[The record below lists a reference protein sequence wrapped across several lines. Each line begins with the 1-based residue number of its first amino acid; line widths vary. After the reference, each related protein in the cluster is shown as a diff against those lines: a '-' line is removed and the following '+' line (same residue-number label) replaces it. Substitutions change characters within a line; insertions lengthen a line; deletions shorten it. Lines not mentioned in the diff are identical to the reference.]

1 MISSNIVTENI
12 AGTSVGEMWNIT
24 PTEYRM
30 TVDGKSQKVDFQDL
44 MVFVSEQRALV
55 VEAEVAPLSTRIQ
68 KRNDKLVAYGKALSS
83 LAAFSAK
90 FDTSKS
96 NPSASAKV
104 DQTLHDVLYEV
115 MGWNWATGDS
125 REHSKADV
133 DNATQAIKTQ
143 VEKMNND
150 AQLNMSRLQT
160 LVSHRDQSFNTAT
173 TLMTHI
179 SDTRGNTIKSI
190 M

>member
-1 MISSNIVTENI
+1 MISSNIITENI
-12 AGTSVGEMWNIT
+12 AGTSVGDMWNIT

-90 FDTSKS
+90 FDTSKA

-115 MGWNWATGDS
+115 MGWNWEVGNDKS
-125 REHSKADV
+125 HSKADV

-179 SDTRGNTIKSI
+179 SDTRSNTIKSI